1 MSYLERN
8 FQLIKERMIQQM
20 EISLKLGKDLI
31 DTELDTGLLNFIVKP
46 LVKLFY
52 DNWAKN
58 DARDGTLKQIN
69 LTLDSGK
76 KLLLNGNSI
85 ESFNEI
91 INYDFPKYLEADQI
105 SRQCH
110 KGHKNYE
117 RLAQASKETFT
128 NYLREVVKLLE
139 VKEDVENYGDLCRTA
154 FKSKESAEQNLMHQL
169 DFTNK
174 AIKIVEAD
182 PAILKIPVGRKI
194 ILKALRNGYK
204 KTRTEFIKSLNET
217 YSEN

>member
-1 MSYLERN
+1 
-8 FQLIKERMIQQM
+8 
-20 EISLKLGKDLI
+20 
-31 DTELDTGLLNFIVKP
+31 
-46 LVKLFY
+46 
-52 DNWAKN
+52 
-58 DARDGTLKQIN
+58 
-69 LTLDSGK
+69 
-76 KLLLNGNSI
+76 
-85 ESFNEI
+85 
-91 INYDFPKYLEADQI
+91 
-105 SRQCH
+105 
-110 KGHKNYE
+110 
-117 RLAQASKETFT
+117 
-128 NYLREVVKLLE
+128 
-139 VKEDVENYGDLCRTA
+139 VENYGDLCRTA